1 MRTLISRILT
11 HLLWKHGGDCQ
22 GVHPLRLARAVFA
35 VDFSQ
40 AARLDAAAEQK
51 VKVLAACRDFLLLA
65 HVRDKG
71 SAQADK
77 QKKRKGEAGRRTARL
92 SCCQLAIETFKVK
105 RKPSMQ
111 AS

>member
-1 MRTLISRILT
+1 MLT

-22 GVHPLRLARAVFA
+22 GVHPLRLARAVLA

-65 HVRDKG
+65 MQETKG
-71 SAQADK
+71 ELRLTSRKSA
-77 QKKRKGEAGRRTARL
+77 KGEAGRRTARL
-92 SCCQLAIETFKVK
+92 LPAGNRNF
-105 RKPSMQ
+105 
-111 AS
+111 